1 MWIPKSAA
9 EVENAAARA
18 DLEET
23 HTFDAKKGLPPA
35 KKNHDIAVDV
45 DAMTVD
51 GGSIVY
57 GLGEDKNKRLTV
69 LAPFGLAGAP
79 ERIAQI
85 VETGITEPPFIRVQ
99 TLPLDI
105 DPSKGYV
112 LVIVPQ
118 SPRAPHQVIA
128 DGDMRYYGR
137 GAKGNRVLS
146 EAEVAALYERRERW
160 EVSREELLRDEL
172 ARAPEQKPELGYLV
186 AFARPVVPD
195 DSMVECVRKD
205 GNELRNLLLQGAQS
219 WGDVR
224 ADQEGTR
231 YDPDLRRA
239 TYVRL
244 RGAAGWTITTE
255 HEDDGDP
262 QYTAKLELDF
272 DGTGHFF
279 CGRIVDT
286 MHDSDKRIMFDTMLA
301 GNLAS
306 FFAAMG
312 AFYEEAGYVGHVDVG
327 MALTNLEGSMP
338 TPLGRQPLL
347 GPAAAEDCS
356 RDGRGASRRSEGRG
370 DDAHPALPGRHAGD
384 VVHAVPGAA
393 DGLTRRRCLHSSP
406 RRKPARRWK
415 EFGKPRGQ
423 KAVTEYELSGAQTPS
438 ASQLRCRR
446 LPPIAGGVAW

>member
-128 DGDMRYYGR
+128 DDDMRYYGR

-146 EAEVAALYERRERW
+146 EAEVAALYARRERW

-195 DSMVECVRKD
+195 DSMVERVTKD
-205 GNELRNLLLQGAQS
+205 GNELRDLLLQGAQS

-224 ADQEGTR
+224 ADREGTR

-338 TPLGRQPLL
+338 YGLHHWGDNRYS
-347 GPAAAEDCS
+347 GPPPQKTARVTVAEL
-356 RDGRGASRRSEGRG
+356 RD
-370 DDAHPALPGRHAGD
+370 DP
-384 VVHAVPGAA
+384 
-393 DGLTRRRCLHSSP
+393 
-406 RRKPARRWK
+406 K
-415 EFGKPRGQ
+415 
-423 KAVTEYELSGAQTPS
+423 
-438 ASQLRCRR
+438 
-446 LPPIAGGVAW
+446 GVAMTLIRRFLDATRGTSYTPFQEQPTA